1 MKQLIFL
8 NLLMLLSTQTFA
20 ASNTQTSNNSSSQ
33 PIILLGEIN
42 DQSPGA
48 ESYEPRVPP
57 PINKLLQEQNTISAA
72 YDQKQEEITEEEDYF
87 DEMNDFGMF
96 GEPFG
101 GYGDM
106 YAGPSMMIPIAPVN
120 NSSSINYVKPKP
132 KLNKNYESQLPNGDI
147 IFKQ

>member
-1 MKQLIFL
+1 MKQFIFL
-8 NLLMLLSTQTFA
+8 SLLVLLITQTFA
-20 ASNTQTSNNSSSQ
+20 ASNTQASNNSSQ

-72 YDQKQEEITEEEDYF
+72 YDAQQEEIIDEEDYSA
-87 DEMNDFGMF
+87 EMNLRMI

-101 GYGDM
+101 CYGTM

>member
-20 ASNTQTSNNSSSQ
+20 ASNTQANSNSSP

-42 DQSPGA
+42 DQSPGT

-57 PINKLLQEQNTISAA
+57 PINKVLQEQNAISAA
-72 YDQKQEEITEEEDYF
+72 YNQKQEEITEEEDYF

-96 GEPFG
+96 GEPFV

>member
-72 YDQKQEEITEEEDYF
+72 
-87 DEMNDFGMF
+87 
-96 GEPFG
+96 
-101 GYGDM
+101 
-106 YAGPSMMIPIAPVN
+106 
-120 NSSSINYVKPKP
+120 
-132 KLNKNYESQLPNGDI
+132 
-147 IFKQ
+147 

>member
-1 MKQLIFL
+1 MKQFIFL
-8 NLLMLLSTQTFA
+8 SLLVLLITQTFA
-20 ASNTQTSNNSSSQ
+20 ASNTQASNNSSQ

-48 ESYEPRVPP
+48 GSYAPRVPP
-57 PINKLLQEQNTISAA
+57 PINKALQEQNAISAI
-72 YDQKQEEITEEEDYF
+72 YDQKQEEIAEEEDF

-106 YAGPSMMIPIAPVN
+106 YAGPSMMIPIVPVNN
-120 NSSSINYVKPKP
+120 NSSSINYVKPK
-132 KLNKNYESQLPNGDI
+132 LNENYESQLPNGDI
-147 IFKQ
+147 MFKQ

>member
-1 MKQLIFL
+1 MKQFIFL
-8 NLLMLLSTQTFA
+8 SLLVLLITQTFA
-20 ASNTQTSNNSSSQ
+20 ASNTQASNNSSQ

-48 ESYEPRVPP
+48 GSYAPRVPP
-57 PINKLLQEQNTISAA
+57 PINKALQEQNAISAI
-72 YDQKQEEITEEEDYF
+72 YDQKQEKIAEEEDF

-106 YAGPSMMIPIAPVN
+106 YEGSSMMIPIVPVNN

-132 KLNKNYESQLPNGDI
+132 KLNENYESQLPNGDI

>member
-8 NLLMLLSTQTFA
+8 SLLVLLSTQTFA
-20 ASNTQTSNNSSSQ
+20 ASNTQANSTSSP

-57 PINKLLQEQNTISAA
+57 PINKVLQEQSAISAA

-106 YAGPSMMIPIAPVN
+106 YDAGPSMMIPIVPVN

-132 KLNKNYESQLPNGDI
+132 KLNENYESQLPNGDI

>member
-20 ASNTQTSNNSSSQ
+20 ASNIQANSNSSP

-48 ESYEPRVPP
+48 ESYESKVPP
-57 PINKLLQEQNTISAA
+57 PINKVLQEQNTISAA

-96 GEPFG
+96 GEPFV

>member
-20 ASNTQTSNNSSSQ
+20 ASNIQANSNSSP

-48 ESYEPRVPP
+48 ESYESKVPP
-57 PINKLLQEQNTISAA
+57 PINKVLQEQNTISAA

>member
-1 MKQLIFL
+1 MKQFIFL
-8 NLLMLLSTQTFA
+8 SLLVLLIAQAFA
-20 ASNTQTSNNSSSQ
+20 VSNSQASNSSSQ

-42 DQSPGA
+42 DQSPSA
-48 ESYEPRVPP
+48 ESYESKVPP
-57 PINKLLQEQNTISAA
+57 PINKSLQEQNAISAA
-72 YDQKQEEITEEEDYF
+72 YDQKQEEIAEEEDYF

-106 YAGPSMMIPIAPVN
+106 YAGPSMMIPIVPVN
-120 NSSSINYVKPKP
+120 NNLNIDYVKPKP
-132 KLNKNYESQLPNGDI
+132 KLNSDYESQLPNGDI

>member
-20 ASNTQTSNNSSSQ
+20 ASNTQANSNSSP

-42 DQSPGA
+42 DQSPGT

-57 PINKLLQEQNTISAA
+57 PINKVLQEQNAISAA
-72 YDQKQEEITEEEDYF
+72 YNQKQEEITEEEDYF

-106 YAGPSMMIPIAPVN
+106 YAGPSMMISIAPVN

>member
-1 MKQLIFL
+1 MKQFIFL
-8 NLLMLLSTQTFA
+8 SLLVLLITQAFA
-20 ASNTQTSNNSSSQ
+20 VSNSQASNNSSQ

-42 DQSPGA
+42 DQSLGA
-48 ESYEPRVPP
+48 ESYESKVPP
-57 PINKLLQEQNTISAA
+57 PINKALQEQNAISAA
-72 YDQKQEEITEEEDYF
+72 YDQKQEEIAEEEDYF

-106 YAGPSMMIPIAPVN
+106 YAGPSIMIPIVPVN

-132 KLNKNYESQLPNGDI
+132 KLNSDYESQLPNGDI